1 MTIIYI
7 HVIVCNV
14 IRSTASLDEWSSQ
27 SMCIQYVMYAMRYPI
42 DTMTP
47 SATFLIDIDKVNIKK
62 QHMRT

>member
-1 MTIIYI
+1 
-7 HVIVCNV
+7 
-14 IRSTASLDEWSSQ
+14 
-27 SMCIQYVMYAMRYPI
+27 MCIQYVMYAMRYPI